1 MIKNKII
8 KNILFFL
15 LANFLIFLNLSWHII
30 ANPALNLIN
39 INLAVLL
46 WAIISNPRG
55 NYWPYILY
63 VAFVNELFEKTS
75 FGITALPL
83 IATLLFVHWLLLN
96 IFTNRSLVTVFL
108 SGFCAL
114 VLYRLLF
121 IGSNFLFYSYP
132 DQTLTNGT
140 QLKLLLV
147 EAILTASV
155 LAFGY
160 LISAF
165 FIKRLHPEY
174 INRGHIL

>member
-1 MIKNKII
+1 
-8 KNILFFL
+8 
-15 LANFLIFLNLSWHII
+15 FLIFINLAWHLIVH
-30 ANPALNLIN
+30 PPFNLIN
-39 INLAVLL
+39 ITLALLL
-46 WAIISNPRG
+46 WVIVSNPRG

-83 IATLLFVHWLLLN
+83 IFTLLFVHWLLLN
-96 IFTNRSLVTVFL
+96 IFTNRSLITVFL

-114 VLYRLLF
+114 ILYRLLF
-121 IGSNFLFYSYP
+121 IGSDFLFYSAA
-132 DQTLTNGT
+132 DQSTFNAP
-140 QLKLLLV
+140 QLKLFLT
-147 EAILTASV
+147 EATLTASV
-155 LAFGY
+155 LGVGY